1 MPILGP
7 LADFADVP
15 RSLSVTAYQTASGLV
30 NLITPTS
37 VVIMGGLTLARIGY
51 DRYLR
56 FAIPYFLIL
65 LVLSM
70 AFMFV
75 GNAIG

>member
-1 MPILGP
+1 M
-7 LADFADVP
+7 
-15 RSLSVTAYQTASGLV
+15 
-30 NLITPTS
+30 
-37 VVIMGGLTLARIGY
+37 IMGGLTLSKIGY

-56 FAIPYFLIL
+56 FAVPYFLIL

-70 AFMFV
+70 AFMFI